1 MAWCEQVAGL
11 VKGRFWAALSVLVLV
26 AVGCLW
32 AEGQQ
37 AERAPE
43 TPADVAI
50 RAQMLQ
56 WDWVTSSG
64 EQVAGRRVND
74 PQLLA
79 NLFRYWKSA
88 CASDSPGQG
97 DWTTYILELQLA
109 SGKRARYRYLVPDLS
124 PCEPGYVE
132 FPAGWYRVPA
142 EFNIVFEALGA
153 YDAVV
158 ADVDERDAE
167 FLRQFGWTAAF
178 RINTLE
184 VTLPSQ
190 FRHAPGEY
198 PVVLY
203 WAYNNELNRDAGLD
217 LTPVLGRTVEVR
229 LYKVAEPL
237 PEFMHPRREAGRAI
251 VVRYRGEIVGAWLD
265 AGSCG
270 FACSLRGRRF
280 EEAAGKTWEE
290 WIAGLVDPDDP
301 LERELARLSP
311 EGVIRAYFEA
321 VDRGDFARAHACESR
336 RLLTSY
342 LFCDMDGRYLYNP
355 GYRDHGVGGLANITA
370 ARVLAIERLEG
381 PEALCPPGT
390 LLYMV
395 SVDLQVKELV
405 CFESGPGRRCASCCC
420 AGRLRR
426 RAGASKQ
433 WAPAEG
439 VLASL
444 PLG

>member
-1 MAWCEQVAGL
+1 VAWCEQVAGL
-11 VKGRFWAALSVLVLV
+11 VKGRFWAALLVLVLV

-88 CASDSPGQG
+88 CASDPPGQG

-109 SGKRARYRYLVPDLS
+109 SGERARYRYLVPDLS

-178 RINTLE
+178 RINTLG

-203 WAYNNELNRDAGLD
+203 WAYNNELNRDVGLD
-217 LTPVLGRTVEVR
+217 LTPVLGQTVEAR

-237 PEFMHPRREAGRAI
+237 PEFMHPRRETGRAVI
-251 VVRYRGEIVGAWLD
+251 VRHEGRIVGAWLD
-265 AGSCG
+265 AGRHWG
-270 FACSLRGRRF
+270 FACSLSGRRF
-280 EEAAGKTWEE
+280 EEVTGKTWDE
-290 WIAGLVDPDDP
+290 WIPALIDPQDP
-301 LERELARLSP
+301 LERELSRLSP
-311 EGVIRAYFEA
+311 EDLIRTYYAA
-321 VDRGDFARAHACESR
+321 VDRGDYTRAHACQSR
-336 RLLTSY
+336 RWLATS
-342 LFCDMDGRYLYNP
+342 LFANMDNRFLYNP
-355 GYRDHGVGGLANITA
+355 GFRDYDVAGLANITS
-370 ARVLAIERLEG
+370 ARVIAIRRQERFE
-381 PEALCPPGT
+381 ENFRRDYPPGT
-390 LLYMV
+390 RIYEV
-395 SVDLQVKELV
+395 RVDLQVREPV
-405 CFESGPGRRCASCCC
+405 TFESGPQTRFVT
-420 AGRLRR
+420 LRR
-426 RAGASKQ
+426 ET
-433 WAPAEG
+433 PATGWRIESIG
-439 VLASL
+439 TG
-444 PLG
+444 P